1 VVAFAA
7 AGFDV
12 GDFFVAVAFEADALV
27 AVAPVALAAQGFDV
41 ALGAVAPVALAAPGF
56 KVADSL
62 APVDFATPGLE
73 VVDALDTRLVLRDS

>member
-1 VVAFAA
+1 MVAFAA

-41 ALGAVAPVALAAPGF
+41 ALGAVAPVALAAAGF
-56 KVADSL
+56 EVADAL
-62 APVDFATPGLE
+62 APVDFSTPGLG
-73 VVDALDTRLVLRDS
+73 VVDALDTVVVLYDS